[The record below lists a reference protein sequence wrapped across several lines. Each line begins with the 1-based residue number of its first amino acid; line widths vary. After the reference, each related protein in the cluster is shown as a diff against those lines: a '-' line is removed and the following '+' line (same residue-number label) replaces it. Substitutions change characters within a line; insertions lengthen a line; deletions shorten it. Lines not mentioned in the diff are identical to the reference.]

1 MTPVPPTD
9 DRQKVV
15 PNLVTTP
22 LPKDDGRKA
31 GPNSAG
37 NSPKDDGTK
46 ADGTKA
52 APNPLIPLHE
62 AILAAG
68 PGDVW
73 KRVAESLNPL
83 LENWQSD
90 ALKQKWHRLAAN
102 LAAATAIASSM
113 AILWDRAEK
122 FNESDAERDAR

>member
-1 MTPVPPTD
+1 
-9 DRQKVV
+9 
-15 PNLVTTP
+15 LV
-22 LPKDDGRKA
+22 
-31 GPNSAG
+31 
-37 NSPKDDGTK
+37 
-46 ADGTKA
+46 
-52 APNPLIPLHE
+52 PLHE

-102 LAAATAIASSM
+102 LAAATAIAAGM
-113 AILWDRAEK
+113 AILWDRGEK